1 MNDTTMKLLNLINE
15 GKTVNEISE
24 ILKLSNKAIFC
35 RLNMLRNAGYNFKR
49 LYYSDGNIV
58 YSNGADMAWYNERS
72 NGTNLITKGNEI
84 DAIVISDIHFGSDYE
99 IEKIMDRIYN
109 YCISNDIHIILFGGD
124 LVDGTFGK
132 NTRVDNIDE
141 QLAYIMKKYPFDKSI
156 INFGVLGDHDYSIFE
171 ANSRDISLLFSN
183 YRHDI
188 VPLGYYI
195 GKLNIGND
203 ILTFYHGNKV
213 NYTKNYDIIISNNIG
228 GRNIIFRG
236 HTHRKLDI
244 SNLCSNT
251 LIKLPSLSDLRDDD
265 EFLPSAI
272 RIRISLN
279 NNIFSKI
286 LVNQLLI
293 GEKIYSINEFNQ
305 EFASRKKQNYSE
317 LFGNINY
324 NRVNES
330 SDFTETD
337 ENDLKEEIN
346 TFDVVEKGDI
356 KTLTKK
362 LYNKLSRLVFLLIIT
377 TRYDK
382 VKL

>member
-58 YSNGADMAWYNERS
+58 YSNGADMAWYNEKN
-72 NGTNLITKGNEI
+72 NGVNLITKGNEI
-84 DAIVISDIHFGSDYE
+84 DAIVISDIHFGSKYE
-99 IEKIMDRIYN
+99 IEGIMDRIYN
-109 YCISNDIHIILFGGD
+109 YCISNGIHIILFGGD
-124 LVDGTFGK
+124 LVDGTLGNVK
-132 NTRVDNIDE
+132 RIDNIDE

-156 INFGVLGDHDYSIFE
+156 INFGVLGNHDYSIFK

-203 ILTFYHGNKV
+203 LLTFCHGSKRHYLSKKKNDVITSNDIASRKVVLLGHLHNSFSIV
-213 NYTKNYDIIISNNIG
+213 NYA
-228 GRNIIFRG
+228 
-236 HTHRKLDI
+236 
-244 SNLCSNT
+244 SNT
-251 LIKLPSLSDLRDDD
+251 LIKLPSLSGLRDDD

-279 NNIFSKI
+279 NDIFSHI

-305 EFASRKKQNYSE
+305 DFASSKKQNYSE

-346 TFDVVEKGDI
+346 TFDVVEKEDI

-362 LYNKLSRLVFLLIIT
+362 L
-377 TRYDK
+377 
-382 VKL
+382 

>member
-1 MNDTTMKLLNLINE
+1 MNDTTIKLLNLINE

-58 YSNGADMAWYNERS
+58 YSNGADMAWYNEKN
-72 NGTNLITKGNEI
+72 NGVNLITKDNKI
-84 DAIVISDIHFGSDYE
+84 DAIVISDIHFGSNYE
-99 IEKIMDRIYN
+99 IEGIMDRIYN
-109 YCISNDIHIILFGGD
+109 YCISNGIHIILFGGD
-124 LVDGTFGK
+124 LVDGTFGNVK
-132 NTRVDNIDE
+132 RIDNIDE

-156 INFGVLGDHDYSIFE
+156 INFGLLGDHDYSIFK

-203 ILTFYHGNKV
+203 ILTFCHGSKRNYLSKKKNDVITSNDMTSRSVVLLGHLHNSFSIV
-213 NYTKNYDIIISNNIG
+213 NYG
-228 GRNIIFRG
+228 
-236 HTHRKLDI
+236 
-244 SNLCSNT
+244 SNT
-251 LIKLPSLSDLRDDD
+251 LIKLPSLSGLRDDD

-279 NNIFSKI
+279 NNIFSHI

-346 TFDVVEKGDI
+346 TFDIVEKGDI
-356 KTLTKK
+356 KTRTKK
-362 LYNKLSRLVFLLIIT
+362 L
-377 TRYDK
+377 
-382 VKL
+382 

>member
-58 YSNGADMAWYNERS
+58 YSNGADMAWYNEKN
-72 NGTNLITKGNEI
+72 NGVNLITKDNKI
-84 DAIVISDIHFGSDYE
+84 DAIVISDIHFGSKYE
-99 IEKIMDRIYN
+99 IEGIMDRIYN
-109 YCISNDIHIILFGGD
+109 YCISNGIHIILFGGD
-124 LVDGTFGK
+124 LVDGTFGNVK
-132 NTRVDNIDE
+132 RIDNIDE

-188 VPLGYYI
+188 VPLGYYV

-213 NYTKNYDIIISNNIG
+213 NYTKNDDIIISNNIG

-244 SNLCSNT
+244 SNLRSNT
-251 LIKLPSLSDLRDDD
+251 LIKLPSLSGLRDDD

-279 NNIFSKI
+279 NDIFSHI

-305 EFASRKKQNYSE
+305 DFASSKKQDYRKLLGKIS
-317 LFGNINY
+317 Y
-324 NRVNES
+324 NEVYKS
-330 SDFTETD
+330 SDFIDTD
-337 ENDLKEEIN
+337 EDNFEEEIDIFDKTDEEVN
-346 TFDVVEKGDI
+346 TKV
-356 KTLTKK
+356 LTKK
-362 LYNKLSRLVFLLIIT
+362 L
-377 TRYDK
+377 
-382 VKL
+382 